1 MTLFPKRF
9 ATIAAV
15 SALCFSVV
23 LDARSGDIKDSVI
36 KIRCMSQSYSFAEP
50 WKKSRVGGGTGTG
63 FIIDGGRILTN
74 AHVVS
79 DARYIEVQ
87 KYSGAERFPAKV
99 KFISHCCDLALLEID
114 TPSFKKNLQPLKL
127 GRLPKI
133 DSVVTTYGYPLGGL
147 QLSVTKGVVSRV
159 EMRTYAHSGVDQHL
173 TIQTDAAIN
182 PGNSGGP
189 VIQNGKVIGVAFQ
202 GLSNADNVGYMIPAV
217 VIRHFLD
224 DISDGKV
231 DDYPDLAVDYSEYC
245 LNPTFRSIV
254 GLPSGKS
261 GVVVTKL
268 FPGMPAYKQLKQMD
282 IITAIDGKKISNDGF
297 IDLDGLKVR
306 FSEVVERLQVGAD
319 IPLEVWRDGGKKSIT
334 LKAASWKMP
343 IMLRHPYGV
352 VPKYYVFGGLAF
364 TVFSGGYISAAGGWN
379 VLPLYL
385 KELYINANAD
395 EKYSDYE
402 NFTVLT
408 KVLPD
413 KVNVNM
419 GKFVG
424 QVVESVD
431 GIKIKSI
438 RQLKSALEH
447 TKNDLVEI
455 RFVGCDV
462 PLIISKKD
470 ALSRNG
476 AILKEYHIPNG
487 ERL

>member
-1 MTLFPKRF
+1 MTLYTRRL
-9 ATIAAV
+9 AAM
-15 SALCFSVV
+15 AAMYLCFSA
-23 LDARSGDIKDSVI
+23 LPKATSADIKDSVI
-36 KIRCMSQSYSFAEP
+36 KVRCMSQSYSFVEP
-50 WKKSRVGGGTGTG
+50 WKKTQIRGGTGTG
-63 FIIDGGRILTN
+63 FVIEGGLIITN

-87 KYSGAERFPAKV
+87 KYSGAKRFPAKV

-114 TPSFKKNLQPLKL
+114 DPSFKKNMKPLKL
-127 GRLPKI
+127 GSLPKI

-147 QLSVTKGVVSRV
+147 QLSVTKGVVSRI
-159 EMRTYAHSGVDQHL
+159 EMRTYAHPGGDQHL

-202 GLSNADNVGYMIPAV
+202 GLTAADNVGYMIPSV
-217 VIRHFLD
+217 VVRHFLK
-224 DISDGKV
+224 DIADGKV
-231 DDYPDLAVDYSEYC
+231 DDYPDLAVEYSAYC
-245 LNPTFRSIV
+245 LNPAFRGIV
-254 GLPSGKS
+254 ALPPGMS

-268 FPGMPAYKQLKQMD
+268 FPGMPAYHKLKQMD
-282 IITAIDGKKISNDGF
+282 IITAIGGKIISNDGF
-297 IDLDGLKVR
+297 INLDGLKVR
-306 FSEVVERLQVGAD
+306 FAEVVERMQVGEN
-319 IPLEVWRDGGKKSIT
+319 IPLEIWRDGKKKLVN

-343 IMLRHPYGV
+343 ITLRNPYDV
-352 VPKYYVFGGLAF
+352 VPKYYIFGGLAF
-364 TVFSGGYISAAGGWN
+364 TVFSRGYISAIGGWRA
-379 VLPLYL
+379 LPLYL
-385 KELYINANAD
+385 KELFINANAD
-395 EKYSDYE
+395 ETYASYE
-402 NFTVLT
+402 NFAVLA

-424 QVVESVD
+424 QVVETVD
-431 GIKIKSI
+431 GVTIKSI
-438 RQLKSALEH
+438 EQLKSALENS
-447 TKNDLVEI
+447 KNDLVEI